1 MKHLLLTT
9 IAAVLVVGCGES
21 QSPETPIAKAPDIS
35 IHEAGKQAIADGADV
50 NARDEEGRA
59 PLHYAAL
66 WGHKEFAE
74 LLIAKGADVNAKDE
88 DDETPLGYAEQ
99 VSEDDLP
106 EEKASMKETANLIR
120 KPILFGRVKLN

>member
-1 MKHLLLTT
+1 MM
-9 IAAVLVVGCGES
+9 AA
-21 QSPETPIAKAPDIS
+21 
-35 IHEAGKQAIADGADV
+35 
-50 NARDEEGRA
+50 GR
-59 PLHYAAL
+59 
-66 WGHKEFAE
+66 GHKEIVE
-74 LLIAKGADVNAKDE
+74 LLITNGANVNAKDE

>member
-9 IAAVLVVGCGES
+9 IAAVVLVGCGPS
-21 QSPETPIAKAPDIS
+21 VD
-35 IHEAGKQAIADGADV
+35 IHEAAEAGNIEAVKQYLADGEDV
-50 NARDEEGRA
+50 NAKGDLGTTPLMMAAGR
-59 PLHYAAL
+59 
-66 WGHKEFAE
+66 GHKEIVE
-74 LLIAKGADVNAKDE
+74 LLITNGANVNAKDE